1 MGGKTTNSAIGR
13 LRGGCMCCAVSYEI
27 ADRFLY
33 AMNCHCSK
41 CRRTTGSAFKPIAGV
56 APEDFTIASGSDALF
71 RHGDPNG
78 IYDMHC
84 RTCGSLV
91 YSWIAENGNVKV
103 HIPMGTLIDP
113 PSMKP
118 SMHIFVGS
126 KAPWYD
132 ILDDLPQFDGFPD

>member
-1 MGGKTTNSAIGR
+1 MTEHKQLQGLRR
-13 LRGGCMCCAVSYEI
+13 LRGGCMCGAVTYTV

-33 AMNCHCSK
+33 ALNCHCAK
-41 CRRTTGSAFKPIAGV
+41 CRRTTGAAFKPIAGV
-56 APEDFTIASGSDALF
+56 AVEDFEVTEGRESLF
-71 RHGDPNG
+71 RHGDPDG
-78 IYDMHC
+78 IHDMHC

-91 YSWIAENGNVKV
+91 YSWIAEKGTVKV
-103 HIPMGTLIDP
+103 HVPMGTLIDA